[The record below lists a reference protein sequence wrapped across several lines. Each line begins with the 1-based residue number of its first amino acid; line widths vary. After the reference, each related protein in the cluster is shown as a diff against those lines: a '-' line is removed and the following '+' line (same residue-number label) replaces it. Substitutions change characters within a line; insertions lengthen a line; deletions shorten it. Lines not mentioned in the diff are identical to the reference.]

1 MNKKIIYDLGSNN
14 GDDIPYYLM
23 RSDLVIAVEANPVL
37 SDQIRNRFAEEI
49 SNEKLIVENVAIDI
63 NNSQPSV
70 PFYVHVNAH
79 VLSQFV
85 KPNNL
90 SDFKEIQVS
99 SKNIISLIQE
109 HGDPYYIKLDIEH
122 FDQVL
127 LKEIFSNN
135 IFPPYISAES
145 HSIDI
150 FNIFAK
156 FDKYKKF
163 KMVHGHWVSQ
173 TYKDRTYTL
182 QDGNVVQDSF
192 PYHSAGPFGND
203 IDGPWLD
210 KNGLWDLLAQV
221 GLGWKDIHASLVD

>member
-1 MNKKIIYDLGSNN
+1 MNRKIIYDIGSNN

-23 RSDLVIAVEANPVL
+23 RSDSVIAVEANPKL
-37 SDQIRNRFAEEI
+37 CDLIRDKFAKEI
-49 SNEKLIVENVAIDI
+49 SNGKLIVENVAVDVKDG
-63 NNSQPSV
+63 QDSV
-70 PFYVHVNAH
+70 PFYIHINDH

-85 KPNNL
+85 QPTDMKE
-90 SDFKEIQVS
+90 FTEIQVP

-109 HGDPYYIKLDIEH
+109 HGDPYYIKIDIEH
-122 FDQVL
+122 FDQAIL
-127 LKEIFSNN
+127 NAIFSAN

-150 FNIFAK
+150 FNIFASIK
-156 FDKYKKF
+156 KYKKF
-163 KMVHGHWVSQ
+163 KMVHGYWVST
-173 TYKDRTYTL
+173 TYKDQSYTL
-182 QDGNVVQDSF
+182 EDGTSVQYSF

-210 KNGLWDLLAQV
+210 KNGLWDLLTQV